1 MWNPISNYRQ
11 RWRFAALLAIG
22 VALPASD
29 SSAFDVFWTNP
40 GTSAW
45 TTQSNWDTGEIPD
58 FFFEDVPIINNG
70 GTATLNTLAPNAA
83 GLVLGQNPGNTGKLI
98 IQSGGSLT
106 LVETTGA
113 PVAVDP
119 LGQANIGLTGGS
131 GHLHVMG
138 GGTFVST
145 LPDVNTGSILE
156 IGGGAGAASVT
167 STDGM
172 WLAGRTIT
180 HGPGHTFAAATF
192 VNFEGGS
199 EYVLDLQ
206 ASTHTTLVAAG
217 PIGGVQGPL
226 VVGFSSGY
234 TPSIGTTWTILD
246 GSAVNGVFGSV
257 DTSSLLTL
265 PAPGTRFVQSIV
277 NGGNGRQLKLS
288 YQAVATLNVN
298 ASTGAMSIASE
309 SNTPV
314 SIIGYSIDS
323 AGGSLSPTGW
333 SSLDDQNVGGANV
346 WQEASPTA
354 NSLSELVGNTTGTLA
369 LNSTPRNLGNG
380 YAFAPAAFGDSPDIQ
395 FEYLDAAGQVVD
407 GIVKYTGAAAYNN
420 LLLTVDPATGNA
432 QLKNSSNF
440 SISLVG
446 YSIESDAGSLQAGNS
461 DWSSLDD
468 QNVGGANVWVEAAPT
483 SNALSELISSAT
495 ASLTLGPGQSYLL
508 GDLFDNVTGDKDLTL
523 DFALAGETTGRQG
536 IVVYDT
542 IAAGVP
548 GDYNNDGAVNAADYT
563 VYRDNLGL
571 SAAALSNRNPANT
584 GVVNA
589 GDYTFWTA
597 NYGSTSA
604 AVSLAVSVP
613 EPTGVALAVSLL
625 GGLWLSS
632 RRRD

>member
-1 MWNPISNYRQ
+1 MPSMQ
-11 RWRFAALLAIG
+11 RRSGPAAWLLG
-22 VALPASD
+22 LSSVLLPGTTQ
-29 SSAFDVFWTNP
+29 AFDVFWTNP
-40 GTSAW
+40 GTGSW
-45 TTQSNWDTGEIPD
+45 TTASNWDSAAVPD
-58 FFFEDVPIINNG
+58 FLLEDVPIINNG
-70 GTATLNTLAPNAA
+70 GTATLNTVAPNAA

-106 LVETTGA
+106 LVETSGA
-113 PVAVDP
+113 PVAVAP
-119 LGQANIGLTGGS
+119 LGQANIGLTGGN

-138 GGTFVST
+138 GGTFVSD
-145 LPDVNTGSILE
+145 LPDLNTGSIFE
-156 IGGGAGAASVT
+156 IGGGVGAASVT

-180 HGPGHTFAAATF
+180 HGPGHTFSAATF

-199 EYVLDLQ
+199 EYVLDLR
-206 ASTHTTLVAAG
+206 ASTHTTLVAGGA
-217 PIGGVQGPL
+217 IGGVQGPL
-226 VVGFSSGY
+226 VVGFSNGY

-246 GSAVNGVFGSV
+246 GTSVSGFFGSV

-265 PAPGTRFVQSIV
+265 PAPGTRFVQSV
-277 NGGNGRQLKLS
+277 VSGGNGQQLKLS

-298 ASTGAMSIASE
+298 ANTGAMSIASE
-309 SNTPV
+309 SNTPI

-333 SSLDDQNVGGANV
+333 NSLDDQNVGGANV

-354 NSLSELVGNTTGTLA
+354 NSLSELVGNSTGTLA
-369 LNSTPRNLGNG
+369 LNSTPRALGNG
-380 YAFAPAAFGDSPDIQ
+380 YAFAPTAFGQSPDVQ
-395 FEYLDAAGQVVD
+395 FEYLNAAGQVVN

-440 SISLVG
+440 SINLVG
-446 YSIESDAGSLQAGNS
+446 YSIESNAGSLQPGSS

-468 QNVGGANVWVEAAPT
+468 QNVGGANIWVEAAPT
-483 SNALSELISSAT
+483 SNALSEIISSAT

-508 GDLFDNVTGDKDLTL
+508 GSLFDNVSGDKDLTL
-523 DFALAGETTGRQG
+523 EFALAGETTGRQG

-548 GDYNNDGAVNAADYT
+548 GDYNNDGSVNAADYT

-589 GDYTFWTA
+589 ADYTFWKN

-604 AVSLAVSVP
+604 AVSLAVSIP
-613 EPTGVALAVSLL
+613 EPTAVALAVSLF

>member
-1 MWNPISNYRQ
+1 MPSMQ
-11 RWRFAALLAIG
+11 RRGGLAAWLLGFSA
-22 VALPASD
+22 VLLPSTTQ
-29 SSAFDVFWTNP
+29 AFDVFWTNP
-40 GTSAW
+40 GTGAW

-58 FFFEDVPIINNG
+58 FGFEDVAIINNG
-70 GTATLNTLAPNAA
+70 GTATLSGPTLNAA

-106 LVETTGA
+106 LVETSGA
-113 PVAVDP
+113 AAAIAP
-119 LGQANIGLTGGS
+119 LGQANVGLDGGS

-145 LPDVNTGSILE
+145 LPDVNTGSIFE
-156 IGGGAGAASVT
+156 IGGGAGVASVT

-180 HGPGHTFAAATF
+180 HGPGHTFSAATF

-226 VVGFSSGY
+226 VVGFSNSY
-234 TPSIGTTWTILD
+234 TPSIGATWTILD
-246 GSAVNGVFGSV
+246 GSSVSGVFGTV

-265 PAPGTRFVQSIV
+265 PAPGTRFVQSVV
-277 NGGNGRQLKLS
+277 NGGNGQQLKLS

-346 WQEASPTA
+346 WQEASPTT

-369 LNSTPRNLGNG
+369 LNSTPRTLGNG

-483 SNALSELISSAT
+483 ANALSELISSST

-589 GDYTFWTA
+589 GDYTFWKN

-604 AVSLAVSVP
+604 AVSLAVSIP
-613 EPTGVALAVSLL
+613 EPTGVALAVSLF
-625 GGLWLSS
+625 GGLWVSS

>member
-1 MWNPISNYRQ
+1 MPSMQ
-11 RWRFAALLAIG
+11 RRGGPVAWLLGLSA
-22 VALPASD
+22 VLLPSTTQ
-29 SSAFDVFWTNP
+29 AFDVFWTNP
-40 GTSAW
+40 GTGAW
-45 TTQSNWDTGEIPD
+45 TSQSNWDTGEIPD
-58 FFFEDVPIINNG
+58 FFFEDVAIINNG
-70 GTATLNTLAPNAA
+70 GVATLSGPTTDAA

-106 LVETTGA
+106 LVETPGA
-113 PVAVDP
+113 AAAIAP
-119 LGQANIGLTGGS
+119 LGQANVGLDGGS

-145 LPDVNTGSILE
+145 LPDVNTGSIFE
-156 IGGGAGAASVT
+156 IGGGAGVASVS

-217 PIGGVQGPL
+217 LIGGVQGPL
-226 VVGFSSGY
+226 VVGFSNGY

-246 GSAVNGVFGSV
+246 GSSVSGVFGSV

-265 PAPGTRFVQSIV
+265 PAPGTRFVQSVV
-277 NGGNGRQLKLS
+277 NGGNGQQLKLS

-333 SSLDDQNVGGANV
+333 NSLDDQNVGGANV

-369 LNSTPRNLGNG
+369 LNSTPRTLGNG
-380 YAFAPAAFGDSPDIQ
+380 YAFAPAAFGDSPDVQ

-407 GIVKYTGAAAYNN
+407 GIVKYTGVAAYNN

-446 YSIESDAGSLQAGNS
+446 YSIESDAGSLQPGNS

-483 SNALSELISSAT
+483 ANALSELISSAT

-508 GDLFDNVTGDKDLTL
+508 GDLFDNVVGDKDLTL
-523 DFALAGETTGRQG
+523 EFALAGETTGRQG

-571 SAAALSNRNPANT
+571 SAAALSNRNPANS

-604 AVSLAVSVP
+604 ASSFAVSIP
-613 EPTGVALAVSLL
+613 EPTGVVLAASLL
-625 GGLWLSS
+625 GGLWLS
-632 RRRD
+632 RGRRD

>member
-1 MWNPISNYRQ
+1 MPSMQ
-11 RWRFAALLAIG
+11 RRGGPAAWLLSFSA
-22 VALPASD
+22 VLLPSTTQ
-29 SSAFDVFWTNP
+29 AFDVFWTNP
-40 GTSAW
+40 GTGAW

-58 FFFEDVPIINNG
+58 FGFEDVPIINNG
-70 GTATLNTLAPNAA
+70 GIATLNTLAPNAA
-83 GLVLGQNPGNTGKLI
+83 GLVLGQNPGDTGKLI

-106 LVETTGA
+106 LVETLGA

-119 LGQANIGLTGGS
+119 LGQANIGLNGGS

-138 GGTFVST
+138 GGTFVSD
-145 LPDVNTGSILE
+145 LPDVNTGSIFE
-156 IGGGAGAASVT
+156 IGGGAGVASVT

-180 HGPGHTFAAATF
+180 HGPGHTFSAATF

-206 ASTHTTLVAAG
+206 GSTHTTLVAGSA
-217 PIGGVQGPL
+217 IGGVQGPL
-226 VVGFSSGY
+226 VVGFSNGY

-246 GSAVNGVFGSV
+246 GTTVSGPFGSV

-265 PAPGTRFVQSIV
+265 PAPGTRFVQSVV
-277 NGGNGRQLKLS
+277 NGGNGQQLKLS
-288 YQAVATLNVN
+288 YQAFATLNVN
-298 ASTGAMSIASE
+298 ASTGAMSIVSE
-309 SNTPV
+309 SNTPIN
-314 SIIGYSIDS
+314 IIGYSIDS
-323 AGGSLSPTGW
+323 AGGSLSPATW
-333 SSLDDQNVGGANV
+333 NSLDDQNVGGANV

-354 NSLSELVGNTTGTLA
+354 NSLSELVSNSTGQLT
-369 LNSTPRNLGNG
+369 LNSTPRTLGNG
-380 YAFAPAAFGDSPDIQ
+380 YAFAPAAFGESPDIQ
-395 FEYLDAAGQVVD
+395 FEYLNAAGQLID
-407 GIVKYTGAAAYNN
+407 GIVKYTGAAAHNN

-440 SISLVG
+440 SINLVG

-483 SNALSELISSAT
+483 ANALSEIISSAT

-508 GDLFDNVTGDKDLTL
+508 GSLFDNVAGDKDLTL
-523 DFALAGETTGRQG
+523 EFALAGETIGRQG
-536 IVVYDT
+536 VVVYDT
-542 IAAGVP
+542 IAAGIP

-589 GDYTFWTA
+589 GDYTFWKN
-597 NYGSTSA
+597 NYGRTSD
-604 AVSLAVSVP
+604 AVSFAVSVP
-613 EPTGVALAVSLL
+613 EPAGVALAASLI
-625 GGLWLSS
+625 GGLWLS
-632 RRRD
+632 RGRRD